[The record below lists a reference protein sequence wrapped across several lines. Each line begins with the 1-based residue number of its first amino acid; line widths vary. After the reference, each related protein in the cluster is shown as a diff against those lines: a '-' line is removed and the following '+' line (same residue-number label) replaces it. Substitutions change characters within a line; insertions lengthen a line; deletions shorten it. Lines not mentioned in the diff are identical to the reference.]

1 MRDYAHTLSHHDEG
15 MTYAIFQLYKT
26 KATDKLEAASLRLRE
41 QDDDFN
47 KQRQEFQREILHLRQ
62 MLAEREQTMELV
74 AAEKRSVTPCCCLV
88 VPSSLM

>member
-1 MRDYAHTLSHHDEG
+1 

-74 AAEKRSVTPCCCLV
+74 AAEKRSVTPC
-88 VPSSLM
+88 SLIHAAAASWSPLD